1 MTEEAI
7 KRQLEIIEKTGKET
21 RKSLESARKFI
32 DELEQETGI
41 PFNEKRARKAARLK
55 KKNDARLSTI

>member
-1 MTEEAI
+1 MTDEAI
-7 KRQLEIIEKTGKET
+7 KRQIEILEKSCKEIC
-21 RKSLESARKFI
+21 KSPESARKFI
-32 DELEQETGI
+32 EELEERTGI

>member
-7 KRQLEIIEKTGKET
+7 KRQIDAIERMGREA
-21 RKSLESARKFI
+21 RKSPETARKFI
-32 DELEQETGI
+32 EELEARTGI

>member
-7 KRQLEIIEKTGKET
+7 KRQIEVMKKATKEIC
-21 RKSLESARKFI
+21 KSPESARKFI
-32 DELEQETGI
+32 EELEERTGI

-55 KKNDARLSTI
+55 KKNHARLSTI

>member
-7 KRQLEIIEKTGKET
+7 KKQIEIMERATKEIC
-21 RKSLESARKFI
+21 KSADSARKFI
-32 DELEQETGI
+32 EELEERTGI

-55 KKNDARLSTI
+55 KKNDAQLSTI

>member
-7 KRQLEIIEKTGKET
+7 KRQIEIIEKMGRET
-21 RKSLESARKFI
+21 RKSPESARKFI
-32 DELEQETGI
+32 DELEQEVGI